1 MNLKKW
7 MEPIADSNV
16 TLQER
21 LFRLLM
27 LVGLIGMGIAVL
39 MGFAAGESMLNN
51 FGMILGF
58 IILLG
63 ITCFSIRFHKIQAGA
78 AVIGGFSCIW

>member
-39 MGFAAGESMLNN
+39 MGFAAGESM
-51 FGMILGF
+51 
-58 IILLG
+58 
-63 ITCFSIRFHKIQAGA
+63 
-78 AVIGGFSCIW
+78 